1 METPKSEIQV
11 NWTAPESGAGDLSF
25 RATIIENRDVW
36 YMDGIFLTAD
46 LQEDLD
52 AQDKIVSEVLEE
64 CCACNEARYEVWM
77 HFAIRLDQHPPQMID
92 VYIFSCRLKAYG
104 RSIRIPKISPTMFT
118 WRDLAILLGQ
128 HIKLEAGNEPSQ
140 LF

>member
-1 METPKSEIQV
+1 MRLSCGNVATHAMETPKSEIQV

-64 CCACNEARYEVWM
+64 CCACNEARYEV
-77 HFAIRLDQHPPQMID
+77 
-92 VYIFSCRLKAYG
+92 
-104 RSIRIPKISPTMFT
+104 
-118 WRDLAILLGQ
+118 
-128 HIKLEAGNEPSQ
+128 
-140 LF
+140 